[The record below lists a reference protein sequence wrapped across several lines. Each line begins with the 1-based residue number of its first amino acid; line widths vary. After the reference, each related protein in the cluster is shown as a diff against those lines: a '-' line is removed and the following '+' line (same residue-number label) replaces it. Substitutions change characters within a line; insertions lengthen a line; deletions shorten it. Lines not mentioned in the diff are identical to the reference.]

1 MYIYIYICIYIYI
14 HIYGDVCTTQIC
26 TYIHINMFFDM
37 FVYMHA
43 ACVYVMSVCALFL
56 QGKRRPQ
63 EMLWSCTAWSTNFL
77 NLGYKPRYLIYI
89 ILYIND
95 YKRIWFEFEFHYL
108 LLYIY
113 IYACACLPPKACTPQ
128 LLDNC
133 WCFSCGLTIYR
144 YILSP
149 AGALEK
155 IMVQK
160 GATQNPEIKSLQV
173 EFGQSCNV
181 GFKSESRPFRG
192 DCHFCIRKRASLG
205 FGRIIVSLWTLPR
218 R

>member
-1 MYIYIYICIYIYI
+1 MYVYIYICIYIYIYI

-113 IYACACLPPKACTPQ
+113 IYTYMRVRVSHPKRV
-128 LLDNC
+128 LRNC
-133 WCFSCGLTIYR
+133 WTIVGVFLVAWR
-144 YILSP
+144 YTAIFCHQRVPWKRSWFKKGRPKIQKSSHCKSNSVRVAMLALS
-149 AGALEK
+149 
-155 IMVQK
+155 QK
-160 GATQNPEIKSLQV
+160 ADLFGEIVTSASGREPRLV
-173 EFGQSCNV
+173 
-181 GFKSESRPFRG
+181 SEG
-192 DCHFCIRKRASLG
+192 
-205 FGRIIVSLWTLPR
+205 
-218 R
+218 